1 MNGKLNDFE
10 KFALSK
16 GVSTNTLNGFNN
28 YSMRGG
34 YMNPY
39 IIEERPLNAVTID
52 VFSRLMSDKIIF
64 VGCEICPESA
74 NIINAQLLYLNSIC
88 DKDEDVKLFINT
100 PGGDVDSGLA
110 IVDTMN
116 FIVPDISTIVMG
128 MSASMGSIISSSG
141 TRGKR
146 FILPHSKI
154 LIHQPMGGVAPGTQ
168 ESDFAIAY
176 EQIKQCKDVL
186 YKILAENTGKTVEEI
201 TADADRD
208 HWLTAEE
215 SLPGAY
221 GKYGLVDKIKQKY
234 E

>member
-1 MNGKLNDFE
+1 
-10 KFALSK
+10 
-16 GVSTNTLNGFNN
+16 
-28 YSMRGG
+28 
-34 YMNPY
+34 
-39 IIEERPLNAVTID
+39 
-52 VFSRLMSDKIIF
+52 MSDKIIF

-208 HWLTAEE
+208 HGGTDHRGDAPFHGCFKCCVHFPVLLSQAFRAFPHCGPKGCALFLKRGTPAH
-215 SLPGAY
+215 SLRSRSPGRSPFAFAVLFQL
-221 GKYGLVDKIKQKY
+221 KLAMAI
-234 E
+234 